1 MAMFYSES
9 NVASKAMPGH
19 SAARLF
25 MKKDTLIDLY
35 WILDAVQ
42 KGSTPDAQQVGA
54 CFIAL
59 RDELMLPDSEAIVD
73 HIRAALDKQRTAA
86 QALTERALGRS
97 RRRPLPESR
106 LHAMMATLAGG
117 EPDSVAVAFARL
129 VEEAHG
135 IRR

>member
-1 MAMFYSES
+1 
-9 NVASKAMPGH
+9 
-19 SAARLF
+19 

-35 WILDAVQ
+35 WILDALQ
-42 KGSTPDAQQVGA
+42 KGSAPDAQQVGA

-73 HIRAALDKQRTAA
+73 HIRAALDKQRAAA

-106 LHAMMATLAGG
+106 LHAMMATLPGG
-117 EPDSVAVAFARL
+117 EPASVAVAFASL
-129 VEEAHG
+129 IEEAHG
-135 IRR
+135 IKR